1 MTFKLTDEDGL
12 QFDESPDLFVLLDRN
27 PIIWTVRGRRFFKPR
42 FEAIGISLASIQSQ
56 EAFCAA
62 HDRWL
67 DVERSL
73 LLRRLELKAG
83 RPDEFPEY
91 AVLNAILSGEAEA

>member
-12 QFDESPDLFVLLDRN
+12 RFDESPDLFVLLDRN

-42 FEAIGISLASIQSQ
+42 FEAIGVSLASVQSL
-56 EAFCAA
+56 ESFCAA

-67 DVERSL
+67 AVERSL
-73 LLRRLELKAG
+73 LLRRIEFKAG

-91 AVLNAILSGEAEA
+91 AVLNAILTGNAGA